1 VARVLFAFPDL
12 SVSSTRQR
20 SALSRVLA
28 APALRNIVMMQRD
41 QPAHAGAVGAA
52 RALVSGFVQPWVSGI
67 VNGRAVQRSRAIAG
81 HLSRSAAPARR
92 SLVAMSCSVA

>member
-1 VARVLFAFPDL
+1 MARVLFAFPNV

-28 APALRNIVMMQRD
+28 AQALRNIVMMQRV
-41 QPAHAGAVGAA
+41 QPAQPAPSGL

-67 VNGRAVQRSRAIAG
+67 VNGRAAQMSRAIAG
-81 HLSRSAAPARR
+81 QLSRSAAPARR
-92 SLVAMSCSVA
+92 PFVAMSCSVA